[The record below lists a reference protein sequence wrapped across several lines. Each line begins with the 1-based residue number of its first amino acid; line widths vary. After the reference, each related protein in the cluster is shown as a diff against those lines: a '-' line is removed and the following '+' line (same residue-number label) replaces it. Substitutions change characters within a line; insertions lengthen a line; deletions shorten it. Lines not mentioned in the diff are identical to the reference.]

1 MSAQDVDEFVAAAP
15 PDVQPGLTAVRAQL
29 EALLPDAGVRISYGV
44 PIYEVGR
51 QVVGFGYSK
60 SHVSL
65 YLMSPPLVREL
76 APQAKA
82 AGARAS
88 GGTIGVP
95 HGQPFPQDLL
105 ELVISRRLAELG
117 IAR

>member
-105 ELVISRRLAELG
+105 ELVVARRLAELG